1 MPWGLSLPCEEQ
13 RLPQPAWVGGIWG
26 SFPSMLQLTTVPP
39 KAGEPP
45 GVRAMGSAQTPRL
58 CCQVLLHSG
67 LGPGGGQQEEGE
79 RKPRLAGLGSP
90 SPTAITGNER
100 EQEKPTR
107 RLSVSCSSTQVSSPN
122 PFLFSQASPEAWRV
136 CCQRITCS
144 LPRTGTRETRQ
155 SPSLADPP
163 PWPGG
168 RACTGV
174 SGGF

>member
-1 MPWGLSLPCEEQ
+1 MGLLPFNASADNSPSQSRGSPRSLRQGLSADTSPLLPG
-13 RLPQPAWVGGIWG
+13 PAALGTG
-26 SFPSMLQLTTVPP
+26 
-39 KAGEPP
+39 
-45 GVRAMGSAQTPRL
+45 PR
-58 CCQVLLHSG
+58 
-67 LGPGGGQQEEGE
+67 GGQQGEGE

-136 CCQRITCS
+136 CCQLITCS
-144 LPRTGTRETRQ
+144 LPWTGTVETRQ